1 MGDGKGARSHYPSKE
16 AMQAGLANEIDEVGG
31 QPEGHAARLA
41 FKVGS
46 LDLFHRLASEDLR
59 QFVAGLEPRI
69 AETESTCAFAEA
81 HGGQGLEL
89 CLVEGVGE
97 EGVRSMVRCEPLLEQ
112 EKVVNIVKDP
122 VEIRREQARLH
133 KTCVLTEV
141 WSCAF
146 SYHCLKVVFVE
157 LLDLWAPNRR
167 EALLLAFTPAVK

>member
-1 MGDGKGARSHYPSKE
+1 
-16 AMQAGLANEIDEVGG
+16 
-31 QPEGHAARLA
+31 
-41 FKVGS
+41 
-46 LDLFHRLASEDLR
+46 
-59 QFVAGLEPRI
+59 
-69 AETESTCAFAEA
+69 
-81 HGGQGLEL
+81 
-89 CLVEGVGE
+89 
-97 EGVRSMVRCEPLLEQ
+97 MVRCEPLLEQ